1 MVRTDALVSR
11 DPREP
16 FTVEQVDVEEPRAD
30 EILVRLVA
38 TGICHTDLVA
48 RGAGAVDRPVLVGH
62 EGAGIVERVGS
73 EVTKVRPGDHVILTF
88 RHCGVC
94 ANCAKSRPAYCQNGP
109 ALNQFGARADGTRR
123 VSLDGARMRDGFF
136 GQSSFAGYAVTTED
150 NTVVID
156 ADIDL
161 ETAAP
166 LGCSIQTGAGAVLNA
181 LRPGPQDSIVVYG
194 VGGVGM
200 AALLAAVAVDVGT
213 VVVVEPSP
221 IRRALASELG
231 AHHVVDPGSDDVL
244 VAVRETTK
252 GGASHALDTT
262 GNSAVIAQAFDAL
275 GIGGA
280 LVTVA
285 LGKGR
290 LDLDLLDIVLK
301 GKTIRGCLEGDCVPA
316 TFVLE
321 LLRMYAAGAFPIDRL
336 VTRYPFAEIN
346 VALEDNRRGDTVK
359 PVLLW
364 T

>member
-1 MVRTDALVSR
+1 
-11 DPREP
+11 
-16 FTVEQVDVEEPRAD
+16 
-30 EILVRLVA
+30 
-38 TGICHTDLVA
+38 
-48 RGAGAVDRPVLVGH
+48 
-62 EGAGIVERVGS
+62 
-73 EVTKVRPGDHVILTF
+73 
-88 RHCGVC
+88 
-94 ANCAKSRPAYCQNGP
+94 
-109 ALNQFGARADGTRR
+109 
-123 VSLDGARMRDGFF
+123 
-136 GQSSFAGYAVTTED
+136 
-150 NTVVID
+150 
-156 ADIDL
+156 
-161 ETAAP
+161 
-166 LGCSIQTGAGAVLNA
+166 
-181 LRPGPQDSIVVYG
+181 
-194 VGGVGM
+194 M

-244 VAVRETTK
+244 AAVRETTK

-275 GIGGA
+275 GMGGA

-316 TFVLE
+316 TFVPE
-321 LLRMYAAGAFPIDRL
+321 LLRMYFAGAFPIDRL
-336 VTRYPFAEIN
+336 VTRYPFADIN